1 MVTLYKRSQQM
12 TSLRIQSINDQ
23 RGLSESLKYVSTITT
38 EEALNTIKGNLKKD
52 LIKILSELKPKINLS
67 KKKIKEIKKDFNKL
81 KYRFSKSKISE
92 FRRSLYNIKNQ
103 KNLSTPEI
111 KETEKNLL
119 ELEKSL
125 YNLKKHCDDDDTEY
139 QVIRDIKNLFGEV
152 DEDYYKPIKIKS
164 ASNGN
169 YIKYESKGDKDKNLL
184 PKEYLDMIRQYLS
197 DMINDHKTRIEWE
210 IQLTMQINFISS
222 KDSKETCTMH
232 TKSHNREIMM
242 GNEPDE
248 IIEKLF
254 EPLSQSYQKDLE
266 GSMRKSEFVRDSI
279 GLLYYHLQKIG
290 LKRGGSFIDSPKWL
304 ENRKATINKKNNDDN
319 CFQYPLTV
327 A

>member
-1 MVTLYKRSQQM
+1 MNWK
-12 TSLRIQSINDQ
+12 
-23 RGLSESLKYVSTITT
+23 
-38 EEALNTIKGNLKKD
+38 
-52 LIKILSELKPKINLS
+52 
-67 KKKIKEIKKDFNKL
+67 
-81 KYRFSKSKISE
+81 
-92 FRRSLYNIKNQ
+92 
-103 KNLSTPEI
+103 
-111 KETEKNLL
+111 
-119 ELEKSL
+119 KSL
-125 YNLKKHCDDDDTEY
+125 YNLKKHCDHDDTEY

-184 PKEYLDMIRQYLS
+184 PKEYLDIIRSYLS

-232 TKSHNREIMM
+232 TKSHNREFMM
-242 GNEPDE
+242 SNEKDE

-254 EPLSQSYQKDLE
+254 EPLLQNYQKDLE
-266 GSMRKSEFVRDSI
+266 GSVRKSEFVRDSI

-290 LKRGGSFIDSPKWL
+290 LKRGGSYIDSPEWL
-304 ENRKATINKKNNDDN
+304 KNRKAIINPKNNDDH
-319 CFQYPLTV
+319 CFQYALTV